1 MTSRMLTCRLLS
13 LAALMLTSGI
23 DFAQLLERPD
33 TKKTLLAEDS
43 SSVSSS
49 RFSDSAISAGDSA
62 TVGAGFVTPVRASQE
77 PRVFRPFSRIGVAWR
92 LGIGGA
98 GFDVATPLAR
108 KLNLRAGYD
117 RFGYTFAFKEE
128 GADVN
133 AAMRM
138 SAGHTA
144 LDWFPFGG
152 WFRISP
158 LMVFANSNQMR
169 GTALIPA
176 GNSLSMNG
184 QDYVSS
190 SSDPLHGSGS
200 VTFRKVSPGLTLGFG
215 NMIPRKKSHVSFPVE
230 AGFYYVGQPTLKVIL
245 RAAHATP
252 TTHQSWG
259 VRQ

>member
-1 MTSRMLTCRLLS
+1 LPVLLQPIVAVEEFLMTSRMLTCRLLS

-117 RFGYTFAFKEE
+117 RFGYLRRRE
-128 GADVN
+128 
-133 AAMRM
+133 RM
-138 SAGHTA
+138 ST
-144 LDWFPFGG
+144 
-152 WFRISP
+152 
-158 LMVFANSNQMR
+158 
-169 GTALIPA
+169 
-176 GNSLSMNG
+176 
-184 QDYVSS
+184 
-190 SSDPLHGSGS
+190 
-200 VTFRKVSPGLTLGFG
+200 
-215 NMIPRKKSHVSFPVE
+215 PRC
-230 AGFYYVGQPTLKVIL
+230 A
-245 RAAHATP
+245 
-252 TTHQSWG
+252 
-259 VRQ
+259 